1 MRKDKNLYY
10 QSSGIILLSI
20 LLSLIFNQ
28 LRSKPLPFLKKT
40 VEVVSSMEGLNLDSI
55 EPSITGI
62 DITLAKKLFAE
73 NTVFVD
79 ARAEEYYVNGHIPG
93 AICNDDFDTLLEEL
107 EDTINSDESFVVY
120 CSDDDCGSSEDL
132 SYELQSYGYNKILLF
147 KGGWKE
153 WVDANMPKEKYE

>member
-40 VEVVSSMEGLNLDSI
+40 VEVVSSMESLNLGSI

-73 NTVFVD
+73 NKVFVD
-79 ARAEEYYVNGHIPG
+79 SRAEEYYINGHIPG

-153 WVDANMPKEKYE
+153 WVDADYIQDKHE

>member
-40 VEVVSSMEGLNLDSI
+40 VEVVSSMEGLNLGSI

>member
-153 WVDANMPKEKYE
+153 WVDADMPKEKYE

>member
-1 MRKDKNLYY
+1 MRKEKNLYY

-107 EDTINSDESFVVY
+107 EDTINSDESFVIY

>member
-1 MRKDKNLYY
+1 MRQDKNLYY

-40 VEVVSSMEGLNLDSI
+40 VEVVSSMEGLNLGSI

-132 SYELQSYGYNKILLF
+132 SYELQSYGFNKILLF
-147 KGGWKE
+147 KGGWEE
-153 WVDANMPKEKYE
+153 WVDAEMPKGKYE

>member
-1 MRKDKNLYY
+1 MRQDKNLYY
-10 QSSGIILLSI
+10 QSLGIILVSI

-28 LRSKPLPFLKKT
+28 LRSMPLPLIKKT
-40 VEVVSSMEGLNLDSI
+40 VEVVSSIESLDLDSI

-62 DITLAKKLFAE
+62 DITLAKKLFEE

-79 ARAEEYYVNGHIPG
+79 ARAEEYYIDGHIPS

-107 EDTINSDESFVVY
+107 ENEINTDESFVVY

-132 SYELQSYGYNKILLF
+132 SYELQSYGCNKILLF

-153 WVDANMPKEKYE
+153 WVAADMRKGKYD